1 MKPLALRDPFQVG
14 LVTLAAFGALGA
26 VIVLLSVA
34 SFGSATYTAV
44 LEHTAGLRTGEDVQV
59 HGVSVGEVTDIELR
73 ERDVLVT
80 FELEDGI
87 DLGSESSAEVK
98 VATLLGTHY
107 LQVDPAGG
115 GELADGRIP
124 IERTDVPYNLQDV
137 IEGGT
142 TRLEELDPV
151 VLAEALSEVS
161 TTLRASGDDVGPALE
176 GVGRLSRLVST
187 RSAQTGELL
196 RSARDVTEQLDRSKD
211 DLVGL
216 MEATN
221 LVADEITSR
230 RAAISKLFRETSALS
245 QALREIVA
253 RTDSDIGPALRDLDL
268 ALDVLNREDESLRTA
283 IEVMAPA
290 FRYIANATGN
300 GPYGDL
306 YVVPPAIP
314 ADDGLCKLGS
324 CP

>member
-1 MKPLALRDPFQVG
+1 MTPFRVG
-14 LVTLAAFGALGA
+14 LAALLAIALVGAG
-26 VIVLLSVA
+26 VLVLSVA
-34 SFGSATYTAV
+34 SFGIRSYTAI
-44 LEHTAGLRTGEDVQV
+44 LEHTAGLKKGEDVQV
-59 HGVSVGEVTDIELR
+59 HGVSSGKVTGIELR
-73 ERDVLVT
+73 ATDVMVT
-80 FELEDGI
+80 FDLDRAI
-87 DLGSESSAEVK
+87 DLGAATTAEVK

-107 LQVDPAGG
+107 LEVDPAGG
-115 GELADGRIP
+115 GDLADGQIP
-124 IERTDVPYNLQDV
+124 IDRTAVPYNLQDV

-151 VLAEALSEVS
+151 ALADALSEVS
-161 TTLRASGDDVGPALE
+161 TTLRASGDDIAPALE

-187 RSAQTGELL
+187 RSEQTGDLL
-196 RSARDVTEQLDRSKD
+196 RAARDVTEQLDRSKD
-211 DLVGL
+211 DLIGL

-230 RAAISKLFRETSALS
+230 RAAIHTLLRETTSLS
-245 QALREIVA
+245 QALRLIVEQ
-253 RTDSDIGPALRDLDL
+253 TDVDLGPTLRDLDR
-268 ALDVLNREDESLRTA
+268 AIDALNRESRSLRRA

-306 YVVPPAIP
+306 FADPPVIP
-314 ADDGLCKLGS
+314 ADDGLCKLGD